1 MLDIRISRREILRQA
16 GRAGAV
22 SICFPLLLRTSA
34 AVSPVMTEL
43 STYMSGASNRALPA
57 EGIEQT
63 KLHVLDTFAAMISG
77 SELSP
82 GRAAIRFAEEY
93 LGEKVSTVVA
103 TPIICAPIEAAL
115 TNAMLSHSDETDDS
129 HAPSQS
135 HPGCCVVPAALAAGE
150 KFGVDG
156 TRFLRT
162 VALGYD
168 VGCRVTMTLGGV
180 NYQAETHRDSHSTA
194 GVFGAAAAA
203 ASAASLNAQ
212 QMRWVLD
219 YAAQQCA
226 GLAAWKRD
234 SDHIE
239 KAFVFAGMPAR
250 SGTTAALVVYSG
262 WTGVDDIFSGDD
274 NFLLANASKADP
286 TKLTDQLG
294 QRYEITRTNIKKWTV
309 GSPIQAPLDAME
321 LLLRQHHFTADQVR
335 EITVTIAT
343 EEAVIVDNRDIPD
356 ICLQHMIALMLVDG
370 TATFR
375 SAHDKSRMQD
385 PVILRERAKVK
396 LIPSEELEAHLPA
409 REAIVEV
416 TLAGGMH
423 LKESI
428 KAVRGTA
435 ENPMSRDEIVAKAR
449 DLMDPVLGKT
459 TATALTEKIL
469 ALESVKDMKELRPL
483 LQGVKT

>member
-1 MLDIRISRREILRQA
+1 MITRREILRQA
-16 GRAGAV
+16 GQVAAV
-22 SICFPLLLRTSA
+22 STCFPLVLRAPAT
-34 AVSPVMTEL
+34 VGPVMTEL
-43 STYMSGASNRALPA
+43 STYMSETSSRALPA

-82 GRAAIRFAEEY
+82 GRAAIDFAEEY
-93 LGEKVSTVVA
+93 GGERVSTVVA
-103 TPIICAPIEAAL
+103 TPIVCAPIEAAL
-115 TNAMLSHSDETDDS
+115 TNAMLAHSDETDDS

-150 KFGVDG
+150 KFAVDG
-156 TRFLRT
+156 TRFLRA

-203 ASAASLNAQ
+203 ASAARLNAQ

-250 SGTTAALVVYSG
+250 SGITAALVVCSG

-274 NFLLANASKADP
+274 NFLLANAPQADP
-286 TKLTDQLG
+286 AKLTEQLG

-321 LLLRQHHFTADQVR
+321 LLLRQHHFTPVQVR
-335 EITVTIAT
+335 EIVVTIAT

-375 SAHDKSRMQD
+375 SAHNKSRMQD

-396 LIPSEELEAHLPA
+396 LIPSGELEKRLPA

-416 TLAGGMH
+416 TLVDGTH
-423 LKESI
+423 LKEFI

-435 ENPMSRDEIVAKAR
+435 ENPMSRDEIVAKSR
-449 DLMDPVLGKT
+449 DLMDPVLGIA
-459 TATALTEKIL
+459 TAAALTEKIL
-469 ALESVKDMKELRPL
+469 ELENVRDVKQLRSL
-483 LQGVKT
+483 LQKLRT